1 MPMKD
6 WSIRVKLMGVV
17 FIAAVASA
25 GLGVY
30 GISSTRATFAWV
42 GEVRETAEGLRTA
55 SEEITGPL
63 NELRQLALSIVMAPN
78 PKLQRR
84 LHAEHQRLSGQLDRT
99 IRGWSVGPDSLAKVE
114 AFRSL
119 QRSWERYRKI
129 TDITVDKAVARYREE
144 AFINATTAGQAGFND
159 VLGRLSAWTKAEID
173 EADRVYR
180 KANDQH
186 RRAILV
192 SVAVVVL
199 LTLAVAGIVLLTA
212 RSIVRPI
219 QALKAAATRIANRE
233 PVGDI
238 PVRSADELGEL
249 ARHMET
255 MAESIRTHME
265 RQQQAEAQVRSLNA
279 DLEQRVE
286 SRTAELK
293 AATET
298 LRREA
303 EERRREEQRY
313 RLLVEAT
320 TAMVWKTPP
329 SGQFETEQP
338 GWSAFTGQDFSQLK
352 GWGWL
357 DAVHPDDR
365 PETVCVW
372 SQALADRSVYQV
384 EHRLRRHDGVY
395 HHMLVRAVPLLDEGG
410 AVREWVGVHTDIDDR
425 KRAEEAMRH
434 AKDAAEGANRAKS
447 EFLANMSHEIRTPMN
462 GVIGMTELALDT
474 DLTGEQREFLESVKL
489 SADYL
494 LAVINDILDFS
505 KIEAG
510 KLDLDPVEFNLRDH
524 LDETIATMA
533 LRAHTKGLELA
544 CHVLGDVPDALVGDP
559 GRLRQVIVNLIG
571 NAVKFT
577 AAGEVVMSVALQK
590 EESSMQNE
598 QPSGS
603 SSSLLD
609 SPFCILHFT
618 VRDTGI
624 GIPADKLDLLFKAF
638 SQVDAST
645 TRKYGGTGLGLAITS
660 QLVRMMEGRAWVES
674 AEGQGSTFHFTARF
688 GLAPHPAPRAA
699 PVDMARLQ
707 GLPVLVVD
715 DNSTNRR
722 ILHELLAGWGT
733 RPAVVESG
741 QAALE
746 AMRQAADAGHP
757 YSVVLLDHMMPEMDG
772 LMLAERIQ
780 ADPRLTGAMLMMLS
794 SADRPETAAR
804 CRERGVASYLT
815 KPVKRAELL
824 SALMRAVGAAA
835 AARPAAAPRRFV
847 PCGHSLRLLLAEDNA
862 VNQKLAVRLLEKR
875 GHSVKVVGN
884 GKEAVAA
891 LEAEAFDVVLMDV
904 QMPEM
909 DGLEATA
916 AIRAREKASGER
928 VPIVALTAH
937 AMKGDRE
944 QCMAVGMDG
953 YVSKPLQPG
962 ELFDTI
968 ERLAAGDEAVAEK

>member
-1 MPMKD
+1 MGILITGWGAIIPM
-6 WSIRVKLMGVV
+6 
-17 FIAAVASA
+17 AVHTAVGFA
-25 GLGVY
+25 VLGV
-30 GISSTRATFAWV
+30 GVMAFAWSDGRLGGAGAPRWLPIPV
-42 GEVRETAEGLRTA
+42 GVGVLTASLCLWQAMIMQEHAQVKRLEEMINFEIGGVSEDIKAWMRAEIHSALPHVVLGVGVLMAMLLALTVHLAQTARLRLEAMRQAEAEVRALNANLEERVEERTA
-55 SEEITGPL
+55 
-63 NELRQLALSIVMAPN
+63 AL
-78 PKLQRR
+78 
-84 LHAEHQRLSGQLDRT
+84 
-99 IRGWSVGPDSLAKVE
+99 
-114 AFRSL
+114 
-119 QRSWERYRKI
+119 
-129 TDITVDKAVARYREE
+129 
-144 AFINATTAGQAGFND
+144 
-159 VLGRLSAWTKAEID
+159 
-173 EADRVYR
+173 
-180 KANDQH
+180 
-186 RRAILV
+186 
-192 SVAVVVL
+192 
-199 LTLAVAGIVLLTA
+199 
-212 RSIVRPI
+212 
-219 QALKAAATRIANRE
+219 RIAN
-233 PVGDI
+233 
-238 PVRSADELGEL
+238 A
-249 ARHMET
+249 
-255 MAESIRTHME
+255 
-265 RQQQAEAQVRSLNA
+265 
-279 DLEQRVE
+279 
-286 SRTAELK
+286 
-293 AATET
+293 
-298 LRREA
+298 
-303 EERRREEQRY
+303 
-313 RLLVEAT
+313 
-320 TAMVWKTPP
+320 
-329 SGQFETEQP
+329 
-338 GWSAFTGQDFSQLK
+338 QLK
-352 GWGWL
+352 
-357 DAVHPDDR
+357 D
-365 PETVCVW
+365 
-372 SQALADRSVYQV
+372 
-384 EHRLRRHDGVY
+384 
-395 HHMLVRAVPLLDEGG
+395 
-410 AVREWVGVHTDIDDR
+410 
-425 KRAEEAMRH
+425 

-577 AAGEVVMSVALQK
+577 AAGEVVMRVGLQ
-590 EESSMQNE
+590 EAPGTQEAGRGLQDE
-598 QPSGS
+598 QPASCVLRFS
-603 SSSLLD
+603 
-609 SPFCILHFT
+609 

-835 AARPAAAPRRFV
+835 RPAAAPRRFV